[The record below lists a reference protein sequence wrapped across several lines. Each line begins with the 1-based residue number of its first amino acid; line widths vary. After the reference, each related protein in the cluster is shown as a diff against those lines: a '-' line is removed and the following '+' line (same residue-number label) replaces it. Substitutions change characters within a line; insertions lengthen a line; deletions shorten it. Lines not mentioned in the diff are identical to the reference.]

1 MKVYTIIGGVNGT
14 GKSSLT
20 GVLRAQRNDLGVI
33 VDVDRI
39 TALAGVSP
47 LEGGKMAIR
56 RIDDCLDKG
65 ISFTQESTLSGF
77 RTAQTAAR
85 AKRDGYTVRLFYV
98 GLDTPEESLARIA
111 NRVKRGGHN
120 IGTEDVLRRF
130 AGRWEAVSKV
140 LPYCDEAHFFDNDNG
155 FVEVAEY
162 KNGELL
168 LVGLYNRDSFRR
180 EFGSWNK
187 ALEAA
192 DLLPTGFHRNIDKTE
207 LFANIEHLWI
217 AKGRQPTVS
226 DLQGNLSEYG
236 PKAYFRVFGSW
247 ANALRTFAEY
257 INHNDLADRGP
268 SCFSEKTDSEN
279 ASDSTITTDRM
290 TLGNDSVKHQTVRT
304 IGDRLRFK
312 VLLRDNFKCR
322 ICGASPATDP
332 TVVLHVDHVFPWSE
346 GGETTIDN
354 LQTLCSKC
362 NYGKSNL
369 IV

>member
-39 TALAGVSP
+39 TALASVSP

-130 AGRWEAVSKV
+130 AGRWVAACRRSSPGVGAGIAAVSS
-140 LPYCDEAHFFDNDNG
+140 P
-155 FVEVAEY
+155 
-162 KNGELL
+162 
-168 LVGLYNRDSFRR
+168 RR
-180 EFGSWNK
+180 K
-187 ALEAA
+187 
-192 DLLPTGFHRNIDKTE
+192 R
-207 LFANIEHLWI
+207 
-217 AKGRQPTVS
+217 KGR
-226 DLQGNLSEYG
+226 
-236 PKAYFRVFGSW
+236 
-247 ANALRTFAEY
+247 
-257 INHNDLADRGP
+257 
-268 SCFSEKTDSEN
+268 
-279 ASDSTITTDRM
+279 
-290 TLGNDSVKHQTVRT
+290 
-304 IGDRLRFK
+304 
-312 VLLRDNFKCR
+312 
-322 ICGASPATDP
+322 
-332 TVVLHVDHVFPWSE
+332 
-346 GGETTIDN
+346 
-354 LQTLCSKC
+354 
-362 NYGKSNL
+362 
-369 IV
+369 

>member
-120 IGTEDVLRRF
+120 IGGPLGGCVEGAAILRRSAF
-130 AGRWEAVSKV
+130 LRQRQRLCRGRRVQERRTAACRRSSPGMGTGIAAVSF
-140 LPYCDEAHFFDNDNG
+140 P
-155 FVEVAEY
+155 
-162 KNGELL
+162 
-168 LVGLYNRDSFRR
+168 RR
-180 EFGSWNK
+180 RF
-187 ALEAA
+187 
-192 DLLPTGFHRNIDKTE
+192 
-207 LFANIEHLWI
+207 
-217 AKGRQPTVS
+217 KGR
-226 DLQGNLSEYG
+226 
-236 PKAYFRVFGSW
+236 
-247 ANALRTFAEY
+247 
-257 INHNDLADRGP
+257 
-268 SCFSEKTDSEN
+268 
-279 ASDSTITTDRM
+279 
-290 TLGNDSVKHQTVRT
+290 
-304 IGDRLRFK
+304 
-312 VLLRDNFKCR
+312 
-322 ICGASPATDP
+322 
-332 TVVLHVDHVFPWSE
+332 
-346 GGETTIDN
+346 
-354 LQTLCSKC
+354 
-362 NYGKSNL
+362 
-369 IV
+369 